1 MNPLAVEIWCCIGTS
16 YVLVAMT
23 IWLVARF
30 SPFEWHPALIT
41 NSCDIHDHDGQ
52 HCNKTAQNAVC
63 DHHCET
69 DLMDDSSLLYDRDET
84 DNAELLCIEN
94 DFTLCNSFWFT
105 IGTLMQQGSDLNP
118 KVRSEKSCDESTK
131 VIYSDT

>member
-30 SPFEWHPALIT
+30 SPFEWHPAFVS
-41 NSCDIHDHDGQ
+41 NVSCEIHDDQPSDRAAH
-52 HCNKTAQNAVC
+52 NNAGC
-63 DHHCET
+63 ENHHCHA
-69 DLMDDSSLLYDRDET
+69 DAMDDISPLYDGDDA

-118 KVRSEKSCDESTK
+118 KV
-131 VIYSDT
+131 